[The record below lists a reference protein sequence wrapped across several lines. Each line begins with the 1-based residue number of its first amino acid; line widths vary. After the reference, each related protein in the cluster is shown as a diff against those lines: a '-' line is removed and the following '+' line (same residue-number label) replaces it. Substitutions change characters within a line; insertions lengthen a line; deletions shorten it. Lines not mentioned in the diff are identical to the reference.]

1 MELYIFGRF
10 QVRVGEEPAF
20 EEALREAVT
29 ATRGEAG
36 CLEIYGCRGVRGA
49 GVYYLHS
56 RWRDVEA
63 FEEHVKLAHTRKFLG
78 LVEGL
83 LEVPREVVRTEKI
96 F

>member
-1 MELYIFGRF
+1 
-10 QVRVGEEPAF
+10 
-20 EEALREAVT
+20 
-29 ATRGEAG
+29 
-36 CLEIYGCRGVRGA
+36 
-49 GVYYLHS
+49 LHS